1 MKTTA
6 LYSGKFKRPKT
17 AVINKIKCQPNTP
30 LLGFAMREFQFKLI
44 NSKHKLLKFEIVMN
58 NF

>member
-1 MKTTA
+1 MPTQH
-6 LYSGKFKRPKT
+6 SF
-17 AVINKIKCQPNTP
+17 V
-30 LLGFAMREFQFKLI
+30 GFALRGREYGMVAISFGPYDTLFNFQLI